1 MDPGKLCFVKFLLKK
16 EIDIF
21 EKKKFFVQCSKFTF
35 QRKKISIVRKI
46 NWIMEFFFVKLFFK
60 EADKKKI
67 SRKKFQNNFKEFTL
81 FIN

>member
-1 MDPGKLCFVKFLLKK
+1 VDPGKLCFVKFLLKK

-46 NWIMEFFFVKLFFK
+46 NWIMEFFFCQIILQR
-60 EADKKKI
+60 
-67 SRKKFQNNFKEFTL
+67 S
-81 FIN
+81 